1 LNQSGV
7 VVVPADA
14 LLELGKML
22 LDGLWLVPLFSI
34 FSPNNDD
41 GAIIVPLSIAIGFLL
56 SVNVF
61 QIELISPGGS
71 TVEFPIDS
79 IWIVVIVGTFVMPVD
94 VLLFP
99 AFSFVSLPVRVF
111 QIELTS
117 PTAPAPALDGVLG
130 LGFIV
135 LLGLE
140 FSI

>member
-1 LNQSGV
+1 LDQSGV

-22 LDGLWLVPLFSI
+22 LDGLWLVPLFSVL
-34 FSPNNDD
+34 SPNNDN
-41 GAIIVPLSIAIGFLL
+41 GAIIVPLSITIGFLL

-71 TVEFPIDS
+71 AVEFPIDS
-79 IWIVVIVGTFVMPVD
+79 IWIVVIVGTFVVPFD

-117 PTAPAPALDGVLG
+117 PTAPPAALDGVLG